1 MPYEFE
7 IHPKAEAEFDGFL
20 NRDRSGAFWTMSRP
34 EHVETAQGKPD
45 ALEALRQRGMEA
57 DGFLEGYN
65 ARAVIMRVAQEIRSM
80 RINAGLTQT
89 QLAQRAGMS
98 QPEISRLEA
107 GVGTQGPGVETLSRL
122 AAACNKE
129 FVPIIQDPPTPAK
142 AEVLPS
148 S

>member
-7 IHPKAEAEFDGFL
+7 IHPKSEAELDGFL
-20 NRDRSGAFWTMSRP
+20 NRDRSAAFWIMSRP

-57 DGFLEGYN
+57 DGFLEGYE
-65 ARAVIMRVAQEIRSM
+65 ARAVIMRVAREIRSM

-89 QLAQRAGMS
+89 QLARRAGMS

-129 FVPIIQDPPTPAK
+129 FVPTIQDPTTPAK
-142 AEVLPS
+142 AEVSPS
-148 S
+148 P